1 LWKKLEKYWL
11 FIVCTD
17 GNNAYQKM
25 IHKTK
30 THIISK
36 TETCLVESKN
46 FLLRNFLARFNRR
59 TSRYSKSIRMI
70 ELSVKM
76 LFNKKKLFEIYEI

>member
-1 LWKKLEKYWL
+1 
-11 FIVCTD
+11 
-17 GNNAYQKM
+17 M

-30 THIISK
+30 THTISK
-36 TETCLVESKN
+36 SETCLVKSKK

-76 LFNKKKLFEIYEI
+76 LFNKKKLFEIYEIWLGVKSTLTCLTK